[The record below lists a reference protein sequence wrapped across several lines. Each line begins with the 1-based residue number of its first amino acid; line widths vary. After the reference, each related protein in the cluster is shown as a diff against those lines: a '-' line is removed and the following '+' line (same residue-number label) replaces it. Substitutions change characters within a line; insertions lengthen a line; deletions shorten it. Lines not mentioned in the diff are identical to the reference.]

1 MFPIEL
7 FLNSTHGMPEK
18 FLHLS
23 KGSLGSSSFV
33 RLFLEKTLHRAE
45 GLAANV
51 LGDATT
57 RSNVCRCTVDSK
69 KNAEWRRYT
78 CEVEVKQTL
87 YYYNYTYSIYIYNI
101 YKYRIIHYPK
111 L

>member
-1 MFPIEL
+1 MCKCPMFPIEL
-7 FLNSTHGMPEK
+7 FLNQKHGMPEK

-69 KNAEWRRYT
+69 KEKLNGEDT
-78 CEVEVKQTL
+78 PVKL
-87 YYYNYTYSIYIYNI
+87 
-101 YKYRIIHYPK
+101 R
-111 L
+111 